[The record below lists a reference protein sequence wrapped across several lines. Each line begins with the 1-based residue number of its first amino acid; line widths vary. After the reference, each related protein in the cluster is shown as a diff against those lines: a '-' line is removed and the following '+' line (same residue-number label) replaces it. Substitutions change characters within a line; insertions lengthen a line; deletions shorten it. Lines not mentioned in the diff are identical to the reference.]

1 MAKKPTA
8 EDRQI
13 AIDEIAIDGMLAMM
27 EEIATVAKNLHTA
40 FAPDAGVADT
50 IETRRLQMSGALVAV
65 ALFVERVLDRQ
76 LAAVLERIERIEEE
90 IKENGAMGRAIHDQL
105 AVRDQWIAAK
115 ADIVD
120 GRRAGP
126 GRHFNELSLALVDLN
141 AGAKP
146 SLLAPPKGRKTPDPS
161 RRWGSRARV
170 ALLVRDLMM
179 SGMTEKNA
187 ATKIA
192 KDYPDLV
199 KIAGAKANRP
209 EANLV
214 DTILNWH
221 KRFLAKRVKNA
232 HAALL
237 FELELDALK
246 KFHMK

>member
-1 MAKKPTA
+1 
-8 EDRQI
+8 
-13 AIDEIAIDGMLAMM
+13 
-27 EEIATVAKNLHTA
+27 
-40 FAPDAGVADT
+40 
-50 IETRRLQMSGALVAV
+50 MSGALVAV

-221 KRFLAKRVKNA
+221 KRFLAKRVNKRSCRVAIRAGTRRTQKIPHEIENA
-232 HAALL
+232 VGVLSPPFQYTDRIGHLPRTSTL
-237 FELELDALK
+237 VGESEG
-246 KFHMK
+246 